1 MPDKLLVPSIE
12 QRIAGMVEMARRM
25 RGKTETEKRTGHKPT
40 ITISR
45 EFGCEG
51 YPVAERLGELLEHA
65 TKEPWVIMD
74 KALLEAAAK
83 HHDISEE
90 VFHSLGHRPR
100 FLDDMISTLAPRW
113 KSERDHY
120 KLLCDQIVS
129 VAEMGNVIIMGRGSA
144 IITQQMANCLHFRI
158 YGSHTFKVRS
168 IARRAKIPVQDA
180 ELLVEKKQKERDK
193 FIRSFLDRDITDMNL
208 YHLAFNNDK
217 NPAAQIARTIAD
229 YLCQK
234 TTG

>member
-1 MPDKLLVPSIE
+1 MPEKLLVPSIE
-12 QRIAGMVEMARRM
+12 QRIAGMIEVARRM

-51 YPVAERLGELLEHA
+51 YPVAERLKGLLEHA

-74 KALLEAAAK
+74 KALLEEAAK

-90 VFHSLGHRPR
+90 VFRSLGHRPR

-129 VAEMGNVIIMGRGSA
+129 LAEVGNMIIMGRGSA

-158 YGSHTFKVRS
+158 YGSHHFKVRS
-168 IARRAKIPVQDA
+168 IARRAKIPAQEA
-180 ELLVEKKQKERDK
+180 EVLVEKKQKERDK
-193 FIRSFLDRDITDMNL
+193 FIRSFLDRDIADLNL

-234 TTG
+234 TAG